1 MKLPKLELKRYKFQY
16 LWSYLD
22 EPAKSVEA
30 GFSLTEAAYDAAVVL
45 LTKPYVKPRVIKRA
59 HINQLLSVSP
69 VFKETSI
76 ERLHNLQD
84 QIKTHFRAL
93 EAQCVDKESYST
105 VIVPVLLDKIL
116 QSIWHNM
123 IHFGKDHMNW
133 NVDDLVEALDKEAR
147 CS

>member
-1 MKLPKLELKRYKFQY
+1 M
-16 LWSYLD
+16 
-22 EPAKSVEA
+22 
-30 GFSLTEAAYDAAVVL
+30 
-45 LTKPYVKPRVIKRA
+45 KPRVIKRA

-133 NVDDLVEALDKEAR
+133 NVDDLVEALDKELDVLEGYIPIMKSQDR
-147 CS
+147 QRRQDKRNLS